1 MQPGTESRSDPFSDG
16 GNTKIVQPPQRIA
29 STELLRGERRVIIE
43 HGQESYTLIL
53 TRNDKLILTK

>member
-1 MQPGTESRSDPFSDG
+1 MQPGTQPRPDRPSEAG
-16 GNTKIVQPPQRIA
+16 VTAVVQPPHRIA
-29 STELLRGERRVIIE
+29 STDLLRGERRVIIE